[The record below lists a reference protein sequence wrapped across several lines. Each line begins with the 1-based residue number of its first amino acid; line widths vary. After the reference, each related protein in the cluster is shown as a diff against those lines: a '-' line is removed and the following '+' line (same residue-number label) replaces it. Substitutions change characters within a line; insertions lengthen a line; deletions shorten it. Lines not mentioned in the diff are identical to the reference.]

1 MTYAF
6 DQHFLHLEVQ
16 TVMIAENLAVV
27 CVEAVEPALVDWL
40 KSKQIRIMEISYG
53 DTMNMGTNIVAL
65 GDERVLIPAAGKS
78 LIEKCRAEGLTV
90 FDPDVSMIAAG
101 GGSVHC
107 MCQPLR
113 RDAVHDNAL

>member
-40 KSKQIRIMEISYG
+40 KSKQIRIMEIS
-53 DTMNMGTNIVAL
+53 
-65 GDERVLIPAAGKS
+65 
-78 LIEKCRAEGLTV
+78 
-90 FDPDVSMIAAG
+90 
-101 GGSVHC
+101 
-107 MCQPLR
+107 
-113 RDAVHDNAL
+113 